1 MVLDFEICKFSN
13 DSLSRVL
20 KIMRTFLKYY
30 EISFSEN
37 MSTNFHS
44 GEIAQVL

>member
-1 MVLDFEICKFSN
+1 MVLDFEICKFSS

-20 KIMRTFLKYY
+20 KIMRIFLKYY
-30 EISFSEN
+30 DTSFSEKC
-37 MSTNFHS
+37 STNFHS

>member
-20 KIMRTFLKYY
+20 KITRTFLKYY
-30 EISFSEN
+30 ETSFSEN
-37 MSTNFHS
+37 MFNKFPL
-44 GEIAQVL
+44 G